1 MVDEIL
7 APILDAIPLRLQ
19 YQNDP
24 RLSAL
29 VDALMLHFYE
39 TEQEETFSASSTG
52 AELKAVFRTLP
63 ATVQLHLLSI
73 YRDIPMV
80 AKAAEEQK
88 SEDEKFR
95 FKARVYGIGALMALF
110 TLCLIMI
117 IVAIRGDSYEAYG
130 QLGEHMRFIT
140 ELFKGLGGL

>member
-7 APILDAIPLRLQ
+7 GPIKDGVPLRLQ

-39 TEQEETFSASSTG
+39 NEQEETFSASSTG
-52 AELKAVFRTLP
+52 AELKTVFRTLP

-80 AKAAEEQK
+80 AKATEEQK
-88 SEDEKFR
+88 FEDEKFR
-95 FKARVYGIGALMALF
+95 FKARIFSIGALMALF
-110 TLCLIMI
+110 TLCVIMI
-117 IVAIRGDSYEAYG
+117 VVAIRGDSYEVYG